1 VRQRRKRD
9 DERRLVSQSLDR
21 PTRRPA
27 PPPVTSRN
35 VSVDA
40 ATVRA
45 KPRPKSDRQYQ
56 ALAAAPFAPARD
68 LQVPALPRVRIGWR
82 LLSFLLVVLLGAGVY
97 FAFTDPMFQVG
108 GATLTGNQFIGAQ
121 EVNAA
126 LGMNGTPIFLI
137 VPADAETALR
147 LNFPEIAA
155 VHVSVELPNT
165 LHVAISERQ
174 PVVRWEQNGAYTWL
188 DEEGVALRPRGD
200 ASNLVVVKASGQPPT
215 GPKSGDDPLAPT
227 PYVDAD
233 IVKTARMLAPYVPQG
248 SGLMYDPKFGI
259 GWADGRGWTVWFGAS
274 SDQVDMKLRV
284 YIVLVDSLAQRGIN
298 PIMIN
303 VAYPDAPYY
312 RLGN

>member
-1 VRQRRKRD
+1 VRRRRKRD
-9 DERRLVSQSLDR
+9 DERRLVSQSLER

-27 PPPVTSRN
+27 KHPVTSRN

-40 ATVRA
+40 ATVRV

-56 ALAAAPFAPARD
+56 ALAAAPFAPAREI
-68 LQVPALPRVRIGWR
+68 QVPAIPRVRIGWR
-82 LLSFLLVVLLGAGVY
+82 LLSFLLVVLLGIGVY

-108 GATLTGNQFIGAQ
+108 SAALTGNQFISAQ
-121 EVNAA
+121 EVNAT
-126 LGMNGTPIFLI
+126 LGLNGSPIFLV

-147 LNFPEIAA
+147 LSYPEIAA
-155 VHVSVELPNT
+155 VTVSVELPNRLSVVIT
-165 LHVAISERQ
+165 ERQ

-188 DEEGVALRPRGD
+188 DEEGVALRPRGE
-200 ASNLVVVKASGQPPT
+200 AAGLVVVKASGQAPT
-215 GPKSGDDPLAPT
+215 GPTSGNDPLTPA

-233 IVKTARMLAPYVPQG
+233 IVKTARLLAPYAPQG
-248 SGLMYDPKFGI
+248 SGILYDPKFGI
-259 GWADGRGWTVWFGAS
+259 GWTDVRGWTVWFGAS

-284 YIVLVDSLAQRGIN
+284 YTVLVDSLAQRGIN

-303 VAYPDAPYY
+303 VAYPNAPYY